1 MFKSGYKLKQI
12 KFLRRSR
19 HLVIVQGL
27 ITLSVFSSVETKAQG
42 NLLISP
48 RRLVF
53 DGDKKTQ
60 ELNLANTGKDTAKYL
75 ISIVEIRMKEDGAFE
90 EIKEPDPGQN
100 FASKYLRFFPR
111 SVTLAPNEAQTVKVQ
126 LTKANELQ
134 PGEYRSHIYFRA
146 IPNAAPLGDNAAAK
160 DSGISVRL
168 TPVFGITIPVLIRS
182 GESNTQIQLSDI
194 AFKMVSDT
202 VPHISLALKRTGN
215 MSAYGDIIVEYI
227 STKGTVTEV
236 GMARGVAIYT
246 PNALRRFQFDLNKNT
261 GVNFNDGKLHVTYV
275 SQASDAKQPNDRTVV
290 LAEQYLNLP

>member
-1 MFKSGYKLKQI
+1 M
-12 KFLRRSR
+12 
-19 HLVIVQGL
+19 HGL
-27 ITLSVFSSVETKAQG
+27 ITLSVFSSIDTNAQG

-100 FASKYLRFFPR
+100 FASRYLRFFPR

-126 LTKANELQ
+126 LTKSSELQ

-160 DSGISVRL
+160 DSGITVRL

-182 GESNTQIQLSDI
+182 GESNTQVQLSDL
-194 AFKMVSDT
+194 AFKIVSDT
-202 VPHISLALKRTGN
+202 IPHISMTLNRTGN

-227 STKGTVTEV
+227 SPKGTITEV
-236 GMARGVAIYT
+236 GTARGVAIYT

-261 GVNFNDGKLHVTYV
+261 GVNFKGGKLHVTYV
-275 SQASDAKQPNDRTVV
+275 SQAADSKQPNSRSNI